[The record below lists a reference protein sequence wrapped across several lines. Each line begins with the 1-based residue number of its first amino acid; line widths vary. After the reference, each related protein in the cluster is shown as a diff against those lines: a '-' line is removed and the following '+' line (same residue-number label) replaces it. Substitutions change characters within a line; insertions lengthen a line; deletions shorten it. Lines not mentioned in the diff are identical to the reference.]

1 MTIDIETAGQLL
13 DFGRSIG
20 DGPRAR
26 EQLEGAVAIHNLLE
40 KQGLA
45 YLADEVGMGKTYVTL
60 GAIALFRHFNPE
72 FRVLVLAP
80 RANIQRKWQKER
92 DAFVD
97 KNIRFADLRNRAP
110 DGRPAWPSIHCD
122 NLLELLHESTLGA
135 NRDFFCRLTSFS
147 LAVGS
152 GQDAARATAQ
162 HLRAKLFKHLPW
174 MPSDLLDARKD
185 AFKDNLARALC
196 CALPKFDLVVVD
208 EAHNLKHGFA
218 EGVAARNRVLGLMM
232 GRESLAPADAKRLP
246 GHGPRAQR
254 VLFLSATPVEDTY
267 RHLWNQLNVFGR
279 AGPFEGLLSENESEA
294 REAAERFLI
303 RRVTNVTVGGATL
316 TRNLYRREWR
326 QGGVQ
331 AHDLPIEVDD
341 DRQRLVLALVQKKVA
356 ELLGHERFGGAFQM
370 GMLASFESFQQTT
383 KLGIGDEDELEEA
396 NFDGS
401 EQTQDA
407 LAREGIDVQS
417 INDIARSYKSTFR
430 EELPHPKMDAVAS
443 ALASAWQTG
452 EKALVFVRRVASV
465 KELKQKLD
473 DAYDAWLIARLRTA
487 LPASVLGA
495 FEAVRI
501 QYENERRRDHEGQPS
516 QARSQDGPDRGGR
529 DTFFAWFFRGDGPS
543 SVLSAANMQLRF
555 LQRSTVF
562 EDNALAW
569 ILQCTPQEMADRLS
583 FVLGTTPD
591 TLAVLLEGEVR
602 YFLSDAKRH
611 RRADIFVAVQAAAC
625 SLLRQKGGEHAD
637 RARAVWHARWEQRR
651 RPAPV
656 AGSIPKVVP
665 LLAESTFFDALAREP
680 TLSKRL
686 WPVPDAGDATQQYRE
701 RFLRAQLL
709 ASATRL
715 GHGLI
720 DLYAKVI
727 GVLGTLESGRLE
739 DDDGEEDGRF
749 DITTVLLDLL
759 RAQMDTPLA
768 NRTWA
773 LFDELAEIAD
783 HFELILDVNAH
794 DLRQKSLSEAST
806 AFGRLLREQRPVAG
820 MSGGVNQ
827 TLVQQFRMPGYPF
840 VLVTTDVLQEGEDL
854 HTFCG
859 CVHHYGISWTPSSM
873 EQRTGRID
881 RVRSKIDRRL
891 SAADALH
898 PDDKLQVHFPYL
910 QGTVEVLQVRRV
922 LDRMDTFIRLMHE
935 GLSMPGREGASLNV
949 NQDMHAVGPMPTQ
962 PTEVLRT
969 AFPIAATML
978 SGRRRSLAVRPQQ
991 VAEVT
996 ARFDAIATASLE
1008 MIEWEGMAH
1017 QGRIMGTAR
1026 VGARVQPFTLLLGAA
1041 EGHAIVRCI
1050 SPVGRVYS
1058 DATLSKIEELIRATP
1073 VKVVLLRAKDAGTYD
1088 LTVQS
1093 EVLLGKRRAHDR
1105 SRVDGLVS
1113 RVVHQAD
1120 AIEKALLAG
1129 QDAPLS
1135 KFRLDFAKEATMSRD
1150 WHSFCNDASCGI
1162 EDDSIDVDLV
1172 DGRSHRVRV
1181 ESTSGAWQLTAV
1193 VATPSVLDQLDAF
1206 DPPSNRCWLRNRL
1219 IDLVGYRIDRRGR
1232 LVANAWVPK
1241 LGLEAE
1247 EFVIQVR
1254 LLAREADRF
1263 EFLLS
1268 GANVH

>member
-1 MTIDIETAGQLL
+1 MTIDIDTAAQLL

-40 KQGLA
+40 KRGVA

-60 GAIALFRHFNPE
+60 GTIALFRHFNPE

-92 DAFVD
+92 DAFID

-110 DGRPAWPSIHCD
+110 DGRPAWPSVHCD
-122 NLLELLHESTLGA
+122 NLLELLHESMLGA

-174 MPSDLLDARKD
+174 MPRDLLGARKGAFKD

-232 GRESLAPADAKRLP
+232 GREPLAPADARRFP

-267 RHLWNQLNVFGR
+267 HHLWNQLNVFGR
-279 AGPFEGLLSENESEA
+279 AGSFEGLLSEKESEA
-294 REAAERFLI
+294 REAAKRFLI
-303 RRVTNVTVGGATL
+303 RRVTKVTVGETPL

-331 AHDLPIEVDD
+331 SHDLPIEVAD

-383 KLGIGDEDELEEA
+383 KLTIGDEDEREEA

-401 EQTQDA
+401 EQTQDV

-417 INDIARSYKSTFR
+417 INHIARSYKSTFR
-430 EELPHPKMDAVAS
+430 EELPHPKMDAMAS

-495 FEAVRI
+495 FEAVCI
-501 QYENERRRDHEGQPS
+501 QYEKERRREHEDQPS
-516 QARSQDGPDRGGR
+516 QARSQYGPDRGGR
-529 DTFFAWFFRGDGPS
+529 DTFFAWFFRGDGPNN
-543 SVLSAANMQLRF
+543 VLSAANMQLRF

-569 ILQCTPQEMADRLS
+569 ILRCTPREMTERLS
-583 FVLGTTPD
+583 AVLGMTPD
-591 TLAVLLEGEVR
+591 TLAVLLEDEGR
-602 YFLSDAKRH
+602 HFLSDAKRH
-611 RRADIFVAVQAAAC
+611 RRADMFVAVQAAAC
-625 SLLRQKGGEHAD
+625 SLLRQKDGEHGD
-637 RARAVWHARWEQRR
+637 RARAVWHARWERRR

-656 AGSIPKVVP
+656 VGIIPKVMP

-680 TLSKRL
+680 TLSRRL
-686 WPVPDAGDATQQYRE
+686 WPVPNAGDATQQYRE

-727 GVLGTLESGRLE
+727 GVLGTLEAGRLG
-739 DDDGEEDGRF
+739 DDEGEEDGRF

-759 RAQMDTPLA
+759 RAQMETPLA
-768 NRTWA
+768 DRAWA

-783 HFELILDVNAH
+783 NFDLVLDVNAH
-794 DLRQKSLSEAST
+794 DLRQKSLSEASM
-806 AFGRLLREQRPVAG
+806 AFGRLLREQRPVGG

-840 VLVTTDVLQEGEDL
+840 VLITTDVLQEGEDL

-859 CVHHYGISWTPSSM
+859 RVHHYGISWTPSSM

-891 SAADALH
+891 SVADALH

-935 GLSMPGREGASLNV
+935 GLAMPYGEGASLNV
-949 NQDMHAVGPMPTQ
+949 NQDMHALGSMPAQ

-969 AFPIAATML
+969 AFPIAKTML
-978 SGRRRSLAVRPQQ
+978 DGRRKLAVRPEQ

-996 ARFDAIATASLE
+996 ARFDAIASASLE
-1008 MIEWEGMAH
+1008 TIEWEGLVN

-1026 VGARVQPFTLLLGAA
+1026 VGTRVQPFALLLGAA

-1058 DATLSKIEELIRATP
+1058 DATLSKIEDLIRSAP
-1073 VKVVLLRAKDAGTYD
+1073 VKAGLIPAKDAGSYD

-1093 EVLLGKRRAHDR
+1093 EVLLGQRKAHDLAR
-1105 SRVDGLVS
+1105 IQALVS
-1113 RVVHQAD
+1113 RVVHHAD
-1120 AIEKALLAG
+1120 AIENALLAG
-1129 QDAPLS
+1129 HDAPLS
-1135 KFRLDFAKEATMSRD
+1135 KFRSDLAKEAA
-1150 WHSFCNDASCGI
+1150 H
-1162 EDDSIDVDLV
+1162 
-1172 DGRSHRVRV
+1172 
-1181 ESTSGAWQLTAV
+1181 
-1193 VATPSVLDQLDAF
+1193 VA
-1206 DPPSNRCWLRNRL
+1206 
-1219 IDLVGYRIDRRGR
+1219 
-1232 LVANAWVPK
+1232 
-1241 LGLEAE
+1241 
-1247 EFVIQVR
+1247 
-1254 LLAREADRF
+1254 
-1263 EFLLS
+1263 
-1268 GANVH
+1268 